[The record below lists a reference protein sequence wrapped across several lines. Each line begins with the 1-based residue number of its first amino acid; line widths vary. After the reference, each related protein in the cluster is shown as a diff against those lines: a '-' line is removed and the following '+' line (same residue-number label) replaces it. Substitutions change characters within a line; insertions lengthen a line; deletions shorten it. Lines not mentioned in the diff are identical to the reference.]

1 MSKGDR
7 MKKSISIFTLF
18 LCAGLLVYNA
28 SASTCSRLMEGRMS
42 ETKEEQIVRSQ
53 LEAFN
58 NRDVEGCLKYFSDDL
73 TVTVLPDETVIA
85 SSKEEIRAHVIQQI
99 ESGDFMPAT
108 LVDIRSNG
116 PFVMTTEVKEG
127 RGKRSTISFM
137 YYVEDGLIKK
147 MWGAPHTE
155 EL

>member
-1 MSKGDR
+1 
-7 MKKSISIFTLF
+7 
-18 LCAGLLVYNA
+18 
-28 SASTCSRLMEGRMS
+28 MS

-58 NRDVEGCLKYFSDDL
+58 KKDVEGCLKYFSDDL

-99 ESGDFMPAT
+99 ESGDFMLAK
-108 LVDIRSNG
+108 LVDIRYNG

-127 RGKRSTISFM
+127 RGKKSTITFI

-147 MWGAPHTE
+147 MWGAPYSE
-155 EL
+155 